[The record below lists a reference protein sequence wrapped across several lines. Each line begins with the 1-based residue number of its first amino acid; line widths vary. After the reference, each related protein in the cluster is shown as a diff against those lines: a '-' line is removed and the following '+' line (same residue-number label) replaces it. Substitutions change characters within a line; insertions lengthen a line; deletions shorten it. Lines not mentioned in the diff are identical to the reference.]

1 MDKHIEDQ
9 IRLIED
15 VKLPELRARLEIKT
29 GGEVNGQLV
38 DTTPEDANRTKE
50 LIAEYESILV
60 SLRKG
65 EMP

>member
-1 MDKHIEDQ
+1 MDKHVEDQ

-15 VKLPELRARLEIKT
+15 VKLPALRARLEFKT
-29 GGEVNGQLV
+29 GGEVNGRLV
-38 DTTPEDANRTKE
+38 DTTPEDAERTKE
-50 LIAEYESILV
+50 RIAEYESILV

>member
-1 MDKHIEDQ
+1 MDKHVGDQ

-15 VKLPELRARLEIKT
+15 VKLPALRARLEFKT
-29 GGEVNGQLV
+29 GGEVNGRLV
-38 DTTPEDANRTKE
+38 DTTPEDIKRTKE

-60 SLRKG
+60 SLQKG

>member
-1 MDKHIEDQ
+1 MDKHLEDQ

-29 GGEVNGQLV
+29 GGEVNGRLV